1 MRRGCIRLR
10 KTNQS
15 RFAAWILQ
23 DFLNG
28 SRKTLNE
35 MRLRDIPAEIYN
47 NYKDRLPERFRK
59 RAAHFFGEIQRVIDG
74 VKAWESGDINTFGKL
89 MFESGESS
97 INKYE
102 CGCPELISI
111 FRILKECKGVY
122 GARFSG
128 AGYRG
133 CCIGLID
140 PDYKESIKETVA
152 REYPRLH
159 PKYREMYRVNFCKTS
174 DGAAFINNF

>member
-23 DFLNG
+23 DFCNG

-35 MRLRDIPAEIYN
+35 MRLRDIPTEIYN

-74 VKAWESGDINTFGKL
+74 VKAWESGDINTFGRL
-89 MFESGESS
+89 MFESGKARL
-97 INKYE
+97 INTNAAAQN
-102 CGCPELISI
+102 L
-111 FRILKECKGVY
+111 FRYFV
-122 GARFSG
+122 S
-128 AGYRG
+128 
-133 CCIGLID
+133 
-140 PDYKESIKETVA
+140 
-152 REYPRLH
+152 
-159 PKYREMYRVNFCKTS
+159 
-174 DGAAFINNF
+174 

>member
-1 MRRGCIRLR
+1 
-10 KTNQS
+10 
-15 RFAAWILQ
+15 
-23 DFLNG
+23 
-28 SRKTLNE
+28 

-59 RAAHFFGEIQRVIDG
+59 RADHFFGEIQRVIDG

-152 REYPRLH
+152 REYPLLH
-159 PKYREMYRVNFCKTS
+159 PEYRNMYRVNFCKTS